1 MKQML
6 QDKVILITGSSRGI
20 GAATARLAKQYG
32 ADVILHGKAKSPQL
46 TALAKELDA
55 LTITADVGDKQAVDA
70 AVAQAIDTAGRI
82 DILVNSAGMMTPKH
96 LIKPFLEL
104 DDATWTGI
112 YQTNILGSVH
122 FCQAVIPHMQ
132 TAGRGRIVNISS
144 VRGHD
149 SMSSSRSV
157 PYSTSKAAINNM
169 TAALAKE
176 FAPDGIAVNAVSPGF
191 TETDIAQTWNETV
204 WNQLKTSLLGRV
216 AQPQEIA
223 EAILFLASDRA
234 SFITGQ
240 TLLVD
245 GGYAISGK

>member
-1 MKQML
+1 MDQLLKN
-6 QDKVILITGSSRGI
+6 KVILITGSSRGI

-32 ADVILHGKAKSPQL
+32 ADVILHGKAESPRL
-46 TALAKELDA
+46 NELVKELDA
-55 LTITADVGDKQAVDA
+55 FAIAADVGDKQAVET
-70 AVAQAIDTAGRI
+70 AVAQAIKAKSRI

-104 DDATWTGI
+104 DDATWREI

-132 TAGRGRIVNISS
+132 TAGRGRVVNISS
-144 VRGHD
+144 IRGHD

-157 PYSTSKAAINNM
+157 PYSSSKAAIKNM
-169 TAALAKE
+169 TSALAKE
-176 FAPDGIAVNAVSPGF
+176 FAKDGIAVNAVSPGF

-204 WNQLKTSLLGRV
+204 WSQVKTSLLGRV

-240 TLLVD
+240 TLIVD
-245 GGYAISGK
+245 GGYQIAGK